1 MRNKANRKDWIAL
14 ISTDLDISEEEIIR
28 RYGARWNIEVYFKT
42 CKQYLKLLREC
53 NSSSFDAF
61 TCHLSIVAVR
71 YMILSVS
78 QRSNSDD
85 RTIGELFWIITA
97 EVAEITYNHSLCL
110 ILQALLE
117 TVQEFFHA
125 SDEQMDA
132 FRSQLH
138 KETPKSLS
146 AGFMTR
152 T

>member
-1 MRNKANRKDWIAL
+1 
-14 ISTDLDISEEEIIR
+14 
-28 RYGARWNIEVYFKT
+28 
-42 CKQYLKLLREC
+42 
-53 NSSSFDAF
+53 
-61 TCHLSIVAVR
+61 
-71 YMILSVS
+71 MILSVS

-132 FRSQLH
+132 FVVSFIGKL
-138 KETPKSLS
+138 PKHLQQ
-146 AGFMTR
+146 ALCPELDDTCCA
-152 T
+152 